1 MRQTTT
7 RSRASSAED
16 AIQAEIIG
24 LLKVASIHDLIYFHP
39 ANGGKRPISTARRLK
54 DIGVVAGV
62 PDLVMIHPETGVTYF
77 VEVKTDKGSL
87 SKEQR
92 AFRDRCLSLG
102 HPWALVR
109 SRDQFQDVATEWG
122 LLRITKKIGRAA

>member
-1 MRQTTT
+1 MRQTSQ
-7 RSRASSAED
+7 RLRASSSED
-16 AIQAEIIG
+16 VIQADIIG
-24 LLKVASIHDLIYFHP
+24 LLKVAAIADLIYFHP
-39 ANGGKRPISTARRLK
+39 ANGGKRPISVARRLK

-62 PDLVMIHPETGVTYF
+62 PDLILIHPKTGLTYF
-77 VEVKTDKGSL
+77 VEVKTEKGSL

-92 AFRDRCLSLG
+92 SFRDRCLALG

-122 LLRITKKIGRAA
+122 LLRITKTIGRAA